1 MNRHFYLDLA
11 RSGLRMPIGADLVL
25 QEQADPERIARDG
38 RALGKVIEETARRY
52 SAPLAFGHMDLMLEK
67 TALLELLD
75 IPADRIPTYHFGGC
89 PGDEMFE
96 KVDRRIQGPLHQ
108 RLQAHVDSVAY
119 IARHTDLIPVGMGI
133 GPFSLMTKLLSDPI
147 TPIYLAGSG
156 VSADED
162 PDVKAVEAALELS
175 LRIILRSLSA
185 QIEAG
190 AQAVFIAEPAASMVY
205 ISPRQIEAG
214 SDIFERYVIRSH
226 HRLKTLLDAHG
237 VDLIFHC
244 CGELTDYMVRAFA
257 KLEPVILSLGSSRTL
272 WEDARLVPKHIVLF
286 GNLPSK
292 HFHSD
297 ALITRQ
303 EVERLTC
310 DLIRRMKE
318 AGHPFILGS
327 ECDVLSVPGYEA
339 TIRAKVEAFVRCVC
353 D

>member
-1 MNRHFYLDLA
+1 MNRQFYIDLA

-25 QEQADPERIARDG
+25 HEQADPERVARDG
-38 RALGKVIEETARRY
+38 QALGKVIEETARRY
-52 SAPLAFGHMDLMLEK
+52 RTPLAFAHMDLMLEK

-75 IPADRIPTYHFGGC
+75 IPADRIPTYHFDGC
-89 PGDEMFE
+89 PGDDVFE
-96 KVDRRIQGPLHQ
+96 KVDRRIHGPLHQ
-108 RLQAHVDSVAY
+108 KLQAHVDSVGYVAGQ
-119 IARHTDLIPVGMGI
+119 TELIPVGMGI
-133 GPFSLMTKLLSDPI
+133 GPFSLMTRLLADPI

-156 VSADED
+156 VTADEE

-175 LRIILRSLSA
+175 IRTVLRSLSA

-190 AQAVFIAEPAASMVY
+190 AKAVFIAEPAASAVY

-214 SDIFERYVIRSH
+214 SDIFERYVIRSN
-226 HRLKTLLDAHG
+226 HRLKTLLDARG

-244 CGELTDYMVRAFA
+244 CGELTDCMVQAFTT
-257 KLEPVILSLGSSRTL
+257 LDPVILSLGSSRKL

-292 HFHSD
+292 HFYSD

-310 DLIRRMKE
+310 ELIRRMRE
-318 AGHPFILGS
+318 TGHPFILGS

-339 TIRAKVEAFVRCVC
+339 TIREKVEAFVRCVC

>member
-1 MNRHFYLDLA
+1 
-11 RSGLRMPIGADLVL
+11 
-25 QEQADPERIARDG
+25 
-38 RALGKVIEETARRY
+38 
-52 SAPLAFGHMDLMLEK
+52 MDLMLEK